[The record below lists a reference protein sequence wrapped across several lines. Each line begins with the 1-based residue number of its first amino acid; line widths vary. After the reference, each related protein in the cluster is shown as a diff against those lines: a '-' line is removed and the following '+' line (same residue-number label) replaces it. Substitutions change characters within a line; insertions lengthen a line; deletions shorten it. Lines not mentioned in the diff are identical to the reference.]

1 MERQHI
7 IVKINEDIYGLILTG
22 GQSRRMGMDKA
33 SLEHEGVSQLSETY
47 KLLNKHLSE
56 VFISVRKDQIKD
68 ATRSNYQQ
76 IIDIYDNLGPLAGIL
91 SAMKRFP
98 TIQWLIVACD
108 LVNLD
113 SRTLSYL
120 IENFST
126 EHCFIA
132 YKSEHDGL
140 PEPLCAIYS
149 SKSIK
154 IIENNISKNIRCP
167 RKILLNSDTLLL
179 SQPNP
184 RALDNF
190 NSPNDLINSKYK
202 VKA

>member
-1 MERQHI
+1 
-7 IVKINEDIYGLILTG
+7 VKINEDIYGLILTG

-47 KLLNKHLSE
+47 KLLNKHLSK
-56 VFISVRKDQIKD
+56 VCISVRKDQIKD